1 MTLKVKITCTPEI
14 YFDSLRYIILTNDIS
29 DLGGDKESGQWVE
42 DLFSAKRVVALNVK
56 RQADNFFYV
65 DSVGKRAYM
74 YFTIGA
80 ELDRAPYS
88 GFKRDIDFRKIS
100 GDTTEIEICFTPV
113 SIMMSQ

>member
-1 MTLKVKITCTPEI
+1 MTLKVKIICTPEI

-29 DLGGDKESGQWVE
+29 DLGGGKKSGQWVE

-56 RQADNFFYV
+56 RQSDNFFYV
-65 DSVGKRAYM
+65 DSVGRRAYM

-80 ELDRAPYS
+80 ELDSAPYS

-100 GDTTEIEICFTPV
+100 EDTTEIEICFTPV
-113 SIMMSQ
+113 SVMMSR